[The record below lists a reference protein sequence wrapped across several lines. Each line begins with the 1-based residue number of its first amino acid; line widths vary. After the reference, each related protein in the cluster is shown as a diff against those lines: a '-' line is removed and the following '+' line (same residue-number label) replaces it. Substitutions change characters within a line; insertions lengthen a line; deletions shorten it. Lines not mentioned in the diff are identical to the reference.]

1 MDVPRLLKTEDRTT
15 IERWVESRS
24 CSAYL
29 GGNRVLARVLGRYL
43 MNLPTDD
50 FSLVPHLVMDGYW
63 EMWITMAVARHIR
76 EGMRCIDVGA
86 NVGYYTMLL
95 ADLVGESGK
104 IEAWEPQVDLAQ
116 CVVMSAHMSGFYN
129 RVSVVPCAASN
140 KSSTVKTVPLDMPW
154 ARGSVGVVPAGV
166 EEDGAVPCERLDEER
181 PWYSGQPV
189 DFVKIDAEGHEPQ
202 VWEGMAG
209 ILEHSPG
216 IQILMEFTP
225 RTYEDAPGFLDQIRQ
240 DGFVLRKVDFDGDL
254 QAAHPDQ
261 ILGTES
267 MEMLWLSR

>member
-95 ADLVGESGK
+95 ADLVGEAGK
-104 IEAWEPQVDLAQ
+104 VEAWEPQVDLAQ

-140 KSSTVKTVPLDMPW
+140 KSSTVKTVPLDVPW

-181 PWYSGQPV
+181 PWYSGHPV
-189 DFVKIDAEGHEPQ
+189 DFVKIDAEGHE
-202 VWEGMAG
+202 
-209 ILEHSPG
+209 HSPG
-216 IQILMEFTP
+216 IQVLMEFTP